1 MFINY
6 LYVRNNYD
14 EEKANS
20 NTGDSLAVDWLGLLT
35 VTAKGLG

>member
-14 EEKANS
+14 EEENKIRTQEFPS
-20 NTGDSLAVDWLGLLT
+20 SPSG
-35 VTAKGLG
+35 